1 MDRSEPL
8 SGQFRIRDLAVR
20 ICLAL
25 LTCLLSCPVE
35 TIAAPLI
42 SAFSNSRGSYSI
54 QAGNLNRMV
63 WAEIRINY
71 QSEDST
77 PPLVTGTFHDRK
89 TTRLTTTTSE
99 PGLLV
104 IQLEIDKK
112 RPMSGNVPLAI
123 ARISGSITS
132 LSALLRYENGTTEVP
147 GVSITNPTKD
157 QLNDEA
163 AEKAKND
170 QVDKGGSTGKSEMD
184 VASGANVNILSEQ
197 TAAIS
202 SPSSQPERINAPTDG
217 ADAQSSAAGSAD
229 SGAEPSTETEEL
241 PFSLSFTRREGLFE
255 RFCKIKGK
263 RSEDALAGLLSG
275 KDDDF
280 MQEPP
285 LLLSDGTNV
294 AKLTVRVLG
303 QSKHAPQFFISG
315 GRCVHLK
322 AAENGVWI
330 LEIMPETG
338 TLIASVTLLSGREAI
353 EYPLAV
359 APSLE
364 LFDAGSAMP
373 EQAEFVRSANRYI
386 LSTVTKNNRK

>member
-1 MDRSEPL
+1 MNRTESL
-8 SGQFRIRDLAVR
+8 SGQSLTVR

-25 LTCLLSCPVE
+25 LTCLLFCPVE

-42 SAFSNSRGSYSI
+42 SAFSNSQGSFSI

-77 PPLVTGTFHDRK
+77 LPLVTGTFHDRK
-89 TTRLTTTTSE
+89 TTRLSTTTSE

-104 IQLEIDKK
+104 IQIEIDKK

-123 ARISGSITS
+123 ARIPGSITS

-157 QLNDEA
+157 QLNDVA
-163 AEKAKND
+163 AEKAKNE
-170 QVDKGGSTGKSEMD
+170 QVDKGGSTGKSETD
-184 VASGANVNILSEQ
+184 VASGASGNILTEQ

-202 SPSSQPERINAPTDG
+202 PSSSQPERINVPTDG
-217 ADAQSSAAGSAD
+217 AVVAQPSAAESANN
-229 SGAEPSTETEEL
+229 GAEPSTDAEEL
-241 PFSLSFTRREGLFE
+241 PFSLIFTRREGLFE
-255 RFCKIKGK
+255 RFCKINGK
-263 RSEDALAGLLSG
+263 RSDDALAGLLSG

-280 MQEPP
+280 VQEPP
-285 LLLSDGTNV
+285 LLLSDGTTV
-294 AKLTVRVLG
+294 AKLTFRALG

-338 TLIASVTLLSGREAI
+338 ALIASVTLLSGREAI

-359 APSLE
+359 VPSLE
-364 LFDAGSAMP
+364 LFDAGSAGP
-373 EQAEFVRSANRYI
+373 EQTEFVRNANRYI
-386 LSTVTKNNRK
+386 LSTVTKNNPK